1 MKVGLV
7 LEGGGMR
14 GLYTSGVLDAFLDA
28 GIAVDGI
35 VSVSAGALFGVYL
48 PSKQRGRGL
57 RYNKKYIGRKDYMS
71 FWSWRHTGN
80 FVNKDF
86 AYYKVP
92 LELDVFDQKTFEQ
105 SGTDFYAVAT
115 DVESGQPAYLPVK
128 NVFDEM
134 EILRASSALPL
145 ASEIVDWQGKH
156 YLDGGLSDSIPVEFA
171 QSLGYDKLIVILTRP
186 KDYRKKKSSSL
197 PYKLV
202 YRKYPGLV
210 EAIANRWKNY
220 NETLEKVNAM
230 EESGQVFVI
239 RPEADLKIGRLET
252 KPDKLDE
259 IYQIGLADGKKTMA
273 QLIAYLKEASS

>member
-14 GLYTSGVLDAFLDA
+14 GLYTSGVLDAFLEA
-28 GIAVDGI
+28 GIQADGI
-35 VSVSAGALFGVYL
+35 VGVSAGALFGVNL
-48 PSKQRGRGL
+48 PSQQPGRGL

-80 FVNKDF
+80 FVNKEF

-92 LELDVFDQKTFEQ
+92 LELDVFDQKTFAQ

-115 DVESGQPAYLPVK
+115 DVETGQAAYLPVK
-128 NVFDEM
+128 DVFKEM

-145 ASEIVDWQGKH
+145 ASEMVEWQGRK

-171 QSLGYDKLIVILTRP
+171 RQLGYDKLILVLTRP
-186 KDYRKKKSSSL
+186 QDYRKKKSSLL
-197 PYKLV
+197 PYKLI
-202 YRKYPGLV
+202 YRHYPELV
-210 EAIANRWKNY
+210 SAIGNRWRQY
-220 NETLEKVNAM
+220 NQTLDKVNEL
-230 EESGQVFVI
+230 EEAGGIFVI
-239 RPEADLKIGRLET
+239 RPQSDLKIGRLET

-259 IYQIGLADGKKTMA
+259 IYQDGLRDGQKQMG
-273 QLIAYLKEASS
+273 QLIAYLKEGK